1 MQLKPCLGRYIFDEP
16 INSDYK
22 LEHQLGQ
29 HWRDFEVITLE
40 ENHRQDGDRDYA
52 DMLNRFRVGQQTEKD
67 MEKLQT
73 RVRPLNH
80 PDIKNAVF
88 ISCKNKEVEK
98 LNKWRLYE
106 INVEKI
112 ILEAIN
118 THATITNFK
127 PPIGNK
133 GNVN

>member
-29 HWRDFEVITLE
+29 HCREFEVITQ
-40 ENHRQDGDRDYA
+40 NHRQDGDRDYA
-52 DMLNRFRVGQQTEKD
+52 DMLNRFRVGQQTEED

-73 RVRPLNH
+73 RVRPINH

-88 ISCKNKEVEK
+88 ISCKTRK
-98 LNKWRLYE
+98 LRS
-106 INVEKI
+106 
-112 ILEAIN
+112 
-118 THATITNFK
+118 
-127 PPIGNK
+127 
-133 GNVN
+133 